1 MSGAGSRP
9 VRRRDGPMMASAP
22 TGYASERA
30 TETATEPGADLAA
43 VLGIGQEI
51 HTGLVAGYEADGKHP
66 GDLVARIL
74 STGIADY
81 TATATATVGGGS
93 AAAPGAAWRF
103 AEAVAAIAER
113 WVALAESVHLQ
124 VLATCALAGF
134 GTSDQ
139 LERYLAGMRAGTLIG
154 ANCLNEHEA
163 GSDLAAMCTKAT
175 ATPYG
180 YEISGTKE
188 WIGHA
193 PVADVFNVYAK
204 TSEAGLGG
212 ITCFLVDA
220 STPGIEVRERTKS
233 TGLRGLPVG
242 DVHFDQVRVPTSAV
256 LGRPNRGIRV
266 AGSLFTQGRIGIAA
280 CALGLGQAAL
290 TRAVGHAATH
300 RQFGQPIIEFQGIG
314 FPIAEASTELAAA
327 RALVRTATEALEAGA
342 GEVELLAAQ
351 AKLKATTAASQAAAV
366 AVSVLGS
373 RAYEDSEQALRWAG
387 EARLLELL
395 QGTTEIQKTTISSRL
410 KTMVMS

>member
-1 MSGAGSRP
+1 
-9 VRRRDGPMMASAP
+9 MMAPVP
-22 TGYASERA
+22 TDYATEPVTETA

-81 TATATATVGGGS
+81 ATSAATGSGS
-93 AAAPGAAWRF
+93 APPPGAAWRF

-139 LERYLAGMRAGTLIG
+139 LARHLAGMRAGTLIG

-175 ATPYG
+175 ATPDG

-193 PVADVFNVYAK
+193 PVADVFIVYAK

-220 STPGIEVRERTKS
+220 ATPGIEVAERTKS

-242 DVHFDQVRVPTSAV
+242 DVRFDQVRVPRSAV
-256 LGRPNRGIRV
+256 LGRPDRGIRV

-280 CALGLGQAAL
+280 CALGLGRAAL
-290 TRAVGHAATH
+290 TRAIEHAATH
-300 RQFGQPIIEFQGIG
+300 RQFGQPIIEFQGIA

-327 RALVRTATEALEAGA
+327 RALVRTAADALEAGA

-373 RAYEDSEQALRWAG
+373 RAYEEGEQALRWAG